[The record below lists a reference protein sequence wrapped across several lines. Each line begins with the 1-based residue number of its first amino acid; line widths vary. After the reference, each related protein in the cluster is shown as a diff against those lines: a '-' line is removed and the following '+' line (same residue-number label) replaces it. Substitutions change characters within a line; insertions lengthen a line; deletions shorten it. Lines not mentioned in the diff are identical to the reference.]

1 MGNYGDDDDLGLS
14 SMMARNVN
22 AATSRPARDR
32 MDRSWQGRDRGRS
45 TSRTQPRTQ
54 PGGVYTRRNET
65 PRSMDYVATA
75 PRRRGRSY
83 DGFRDYPG
91 EKSDVDRSTRSER
104 TRRNKSMDGD
114 LKTDKK
120 KKRKEEKSSKGKS
133 KEKSKE
139 KSKPKK
145 KSKKVKPT
153 ADDDDAVSYT
163 GSTTSSKASK
173 KKGDKKNKQSKE
185 KKSQKVE
192 TIRESASSNERTVVD
207 NETDNLVP
215 SPVPEEN
222 TADIRNEMDSLFP
235 SPSPEQKKKLTAAV
249 EGGTGNNEESSFDE
263 LIPTLNDSG
272 SSLHSARSQKKE
284 AAGKSVFHI
293 MSNKAASE
301 QAAAALHRV
310 ATRQQMENV
319 MHHHS
324 ASSFGSGMDLSWRS
338 EQRSDQRS
346 VGRYARRHSNASA
359 ADDLSLKSGG
369 SHNSFRSRRSRD
381 KNSLRIRQKILD
393 EFKKE
398 AEDLQKE
405 LSDALAEVA
414 ELKTNLEAKEKHSK
428 EAAEEHSVLKTKLE
442 YRLEEKA
449 FLIASVRDMENDFVI
464 RNEHVEKLKQ
474 LVDTHLDT
482 VEFLEK
488 KLEQTE
494 EEIVT
499 MDNELNAV
507 ADAIEGKNGK
517 SGNLK
522 NIHLSKKA
530 KRSARLGSIRQELR
544 DIKGTISMQKAKS
557 RRVLSE
563 QEPST
568 TSQSGT
574 ELDNNF
580 KSRQEMLESRE
591 EELNKRERELLEFE
605 QRLKEENAKMVEG
618 QSKDGVVQ
626 EASRVALNDNAEL
639 MKLRLENENLRM
651 KLDGVM
657 KTTAEG
663 SAIDADQDKALT
675 TAMSTK
681 ARELSDAL
689 AVLDK
694 KNEVIKSLED
704 EVKKIHENFETNK
717 GDLSHAQSLLSV
729 KNEVIKSLEEEV
741 ENLAEKYRNANNAGR
756 PSDGDLSN
764 AALVDE
770 KNDVIKSLEEEIDKL
785 KKRGQIVA
793 DLSNT
798 TAIGDKEN
806 EVTKALEDQIED
818 LTKKVS
824 DARALVEKK
833 NNLIKGLEEDVE
845 KLQEKNSNAS
855 DLSNALDLLGKKKE
869 IIKSLEEEVEM
880 LKNKGT
886 ATNGEDDGKDVLIRE
901 LQSQLVNTKK
911 QADQLSSGSHVTK
924 LKHEIKALKDN
935 VSGLKL
941 RVKKEQSLAETNL
954 KKKDAAIRLVEK
966 KMEKLTFELDR
977 REKRSSTI
985 GISPQISQSK
995 LEMLVEDLEEE
1006 VIHWKSANADLQN
1019 EIEQLKASGNLQ
1031 QDSFHS
1037 NTESLDDDC
1046 STGSSNSFIS
1056 ELNVSEHSFTSSSRS
1071 AQSNDTK
1078 PSKARRRM
1086 STLWSKMTGTGEPP
1100 KPNQPNPY
1108 ATGIL
1113 DDD

>member
-1 MGNYGDDDDLGLS
+1 
-14 SMMARNVN
+14 
-22 AATSRPARDR
+22 
-32 MDRSWQGRDRGRS
+32 
-45 TSRTQPRTQ
+45 
-54 PGGVYTRRNET
+54 
-65 PRSMDYVATA
+65 
-75 PRRRGRSY
+75 
-83 DGFRDYPG
+83 
-91 EKSDVDRSTRSER
+91 
-104 TRRNKSMDGD
+104 
-114 LKTDKK
+114 
-120 KKRKEEKSSKGKS
+120 
-133 KEKSKE
+133 
-139 KSKPKK
+139 
-145 KSKKVKPT
+145 
-153 ADDDDAVSYT
+153 
-163 GSTTSSKASK
+163 
-173 KKGDKKNKQSKE
+173 
-185 KKSQKVE
+185 
-192 TIRESASSNERTVVD
+192 
-207 NETDNLVP
+207 
-215 SPVPEEN
+215 
-222 TADIRNEMDSLFP
+222 
-235 SPSPEQKKKLTAAV
+235 
-249 EGGTGNNEESSFDE
+249 
-263 LIPTLNDSG
+263 
-272 SSLHSARSQKKE
+272 
-284 AAGKSVFHI
+284 
-293 MSNKAASE
+293 
-301 QAAAALHRV
+301 
-310 ATRQQMENV
+310 
-319 MHHHS
+319 
-324 ASSFGSGMDLSWRS
+324 
-338 EQRSDQRS
+338 
-346 VGRYARRHSNASA
+346 
-359 ADDLSLKSGG
+359 
-369 SHNSFRSRRSRD
+369 
-381 KNSLRIRQKILD
+381 
-393 EFKKE
+393 
-398 AEDLQKE
+398 
-405 LSDALAEVA
+405 
-414 ELKTNLEAKEKHSK
+414 
-428 EAAEEHSVLKTKLE
+428 
-442 YRLEEKA
+442 
-449 FLIASVRDMENDFVI
+449 
-464 RNEHVEKLKQ
+464 
-474 LVDTHLDT
+474 
-482 VEFLEK
+482 
-488 KLEQTE
+488 
-494 EEIVT
+494 

-522 NIHLSKKA
+522 NSHLSKKE

-544 DIKGTISMQKAKS
+544 DIKGTIKMQKAKS

-568 TSQSGT
+568 TSQSGK

-591 EELNKRERELLEFE
+591 EELNNRERELLEFE

-618 QSKDGVVQ
+618 QSKVGVVQ
-626 EASRVALNDNAEL
+626 EASRLVLNDNAEL

-764 AALVDE
+764 PALVDE
-770 KNDVIKSLEEEIDKL
+770 KNGVIKSLEEEIDKL

-806 EVTKALEDQIED
+806 EVTEALEDQIED

-824 DARALVEKK
+824 DALALVEKK
-833 NNLIKGLEEDVE
+833 NNYIKGLEEDVE
-845 KLQEKNSNAS
+845 KVQEKNSNAS
-855 DLSNALDLLGKKKE
+855 DLSNALDLLGEKKE

-924 LKHEIKALKDN
+924 LTHEIKALKDN

-985 GISPQISQSK
+985 GIVSPQISQSK

-1019 EIEQLKASGNLQ
+1019 KIEQLKASGNLQ

-1046 STGSSNSFIS
+1046 STGSSNSSIS
-1056 ELNVSEHSFTSSSRS
+1056 ELNVSQHSFTSSRS

-1086 STLWSKMTGTGEPP
+1086 STLWSKMTGAGEPP

-1113 DDD
+1113 YDD